1 MMGHHNDKVL
11 ARKAFGVMYTVPEIK
26 PAAGLNLEIEMWRH
40 FDTKQKSK

>member
-26 PAAGLNLEIEMWRH
+26 PCGL
-40 FDTKQKSK
+40 KSRNRDVEAF